1 MSENPL
7 QLPNGKTHRLSGKT
21 GESAKKPEHLHD
33 RAFRNQKINTIAF
46 RVSIKSGIKLSQF
59 C

>member
-7 QLPNGKTHRLSGKT
+7 HLANGKTRRLSGKT
-21 GESAKKPEHLHD
+21 GEFAKKPEHLHD
-33 RAFRNQKINTIAF
+33 RAFRNQNINTIAF
-46 RVSIKSGIKLSQF
+46 WLPSKSRPKLSQF